1 MKKLLV
7 LLFCF
12 FVASAVFAGQN
23 HEKHKCSHENCKN
36 CPCEAEKKEVEG
48 QLKKV
53 WGEVRTKL
61 TAGDI
66 EGALAFFDDS
76 SRVSYRKTFTEM
88 GKKELAAVFSKSS
101 DVRLDDLHGDTAGCL
116 AVRSWEGTN
125 FTYPVSFARNG
136 KGEWKIKGF

>member
-7 LLFCF
+7 MLFSF
-12 FVASAVFAGQN
+12 FVATAVFAGEG
-23 HEKHKCSHENCKN
+23 HDKHCTHENCKN

-48 QLKKV
+48 QIKKV
-53 WGEVRTKL
+53 WGEVRIKL

-76 SRVSYRKTFTEM
+76 SREGYRKTFTEM
-88 GKKELAAVFSKSS
+88 EKKDLAALFSKSG
-101 DVRLDDLHGDTAGCL
+101 DIRLDVLNGETAGCL
-116 AVRSWEGTN
+116 AVRSGAEVN
-125 FTYPVSFARNG
+125 ISYPVSFAKNG

>member
-12 FVASAVFAGQN
+12 FVASVVFAGQG
-23 HEKHKCSHENCKN
+23 HEKHCTHENCKN

-48 QLKKV
+48 QLKRV

-66 EGALAFFDDS
+66 EGALAFFDAS
-76 SRVSYRKTFTEM
+76 SRASYRKTFTEM
-88 GKKELAAVFSKSS
+88 GKKELASVFAKSS
-101 DVRLDDLHGDTAGCL
+101 DIRLDELHGDSAGCL
-116 AVRSWEGTN
+116 AVRSWEGTD